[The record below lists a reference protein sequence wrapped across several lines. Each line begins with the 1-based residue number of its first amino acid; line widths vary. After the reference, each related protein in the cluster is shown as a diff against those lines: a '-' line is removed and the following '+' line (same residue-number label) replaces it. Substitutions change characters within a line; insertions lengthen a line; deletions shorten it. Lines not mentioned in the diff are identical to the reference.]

1 MRMKE
6 LQIEQFK
13 KELRESQAQ
22 VPAPAKDAHAK
33 KLPPRISGN
42 RNFLRS
48 SDEPNSTMST

>member
-1 MRMKE
+1 MKE